1 VRNVKRIAF
10 LVAASLSCT
19 AIASAATS
27 TPVALKTTEFGRGP
41 TIVLV
46 HDFGGARMQ
55 WLPTAKRL
63 LGRYHVVMVDLP
75 GHGESPMPDPFS
87 LDAAAAGV
95 GRLMAQQNGD
105 STIVVGQGLGGMLA
119 LMAAS
124 RNPAAVK
131 GVVVIDGWLKLPQR
145 VPDQMQQY
153 FLQALDTNYD
163 MMLRRLFSQ
172 GGLDSTQ
179 GLALHAQASQVP
191 AANIKAYMRQLLN
204 ADATGA
210 LKDLKPKLL
219 FVGTEK
225 RWPAGKT
232 WTDIAPQFGYAA
244 AGPMESRRIAKAG
257 TMVWSDQPD
266 TLAAVLGDFAG
277 RVIAAK

>member
-1 VRNVKRIAF
+1 VKRIA
-10 LVAASLSCT
+10 LLLAASLACT
-19 AIASAATS
+19 AIASAAND
-27 TPVALKTTEFGRGP
+27 TPVALKITEFGRGP

-46 HDFGGARMQ
+46 HNFGGARMQ

-63 LGRYHVVMVDLP
+63 LGHYHVVMADLP
-75 GHGESPMPDPFS
+75 GHGESAMPDPFS
-87 LDAAAAGV
+87 LDAAAAAV
-95 GRLMAQQNGD
+95 GQVLAKQKSD
-105 STIVVGQGLGGMLA
+105 STIVVGQGVGGMLA

-124 RNPAAVK
+124 KAPTSVK
-131 GVVVIDGWLKLPQR
+131 GVVVIDASLKLEQP

-153 FLQALDTNYD
+153 FLQALETNYD
-163 MMLRRLFSQ
+163 QMLRRLFMQ
-172 GGLDSTQ
+172 GGLDTTQ
-179 GLALHAQASQVP
+179 NVALHAQAAQVP
-191 AANIKAYMRQLLN
+191 PATIKAYMRQLLN

-210 LKDLKPKLL
+210 LKGLKPKLL

-277 RVIAAK
+277 RAIAAK

>member
-1 VRNVKRIAF
+1 VNRIAF
-10 LVAASLSCT
+10 LVAASLACT
-19 AIASAATS
+19 AIASAATD
-27 TPVALKTTEFGRGP
+27 TPVALKTTEFGHGP
-41 TIVLV
+41 TIVLL

-87 LDAAAAGV
+87 LEAASAAV
-95 GRLMAQQNGD
+95 GQLMARQKGE

-131 GVVVIDGWLKLPQR
+131 GVVVIDGWLKLPQP
-145 VPDQMQQY
+145 VPEQMQQY

-163 MMLRRLFSQ
+163 AMLRRMFTQ

-191 AANIKAYMRQLLN
+191 PANIKAYMRQLLN

-210 LKDLKPKLL
+210 LKDLKPRLL

-232 WTDIAPQFGYAA
+232 WADLAPQLGYGAAPGTMETRRIEKA
-244 AGPMESRRIAKAG
+244 AG
-257 TMVWSDQPD
+257 MVWSDQPD
-266 TLAAVLGDFAG
+266 TLAAVVSAFAG
-277 RVIAAK
+277 RAIAAK